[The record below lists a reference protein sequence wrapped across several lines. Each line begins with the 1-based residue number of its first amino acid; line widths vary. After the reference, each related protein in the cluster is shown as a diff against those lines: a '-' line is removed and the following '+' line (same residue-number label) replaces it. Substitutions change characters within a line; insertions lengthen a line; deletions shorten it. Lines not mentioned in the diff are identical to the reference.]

1 MLGQVRRIG
10 LVAIAVFAAVQ
21 MATTQIV
28 GPTDGGSSGG
38 GSGAEDTGG
47 TGSGTRPP
55 GAPAPGDTG
64 TGTAPATCEAGP
76 GGSTIPGSFIYDGGG
91 AKNYENGVTCF
102 AVGDGDWETVTT
114 SNGQFKKQSLAD
126 KWPDGEYFVA
136 DDRQHSTTS
145 RMKATNDFR

>member
-10 LVAIAVFAAVQ
+10 LIAIAVFAAVQ

-28 GPTDGGSSGG
+28 GPTDG

-91 AKNYENGVTCF
+91 AKNYENGVTF
-102 AVGDGDWETVTT
+102 LAVGDGDCENVTT
-114 SNGQFKKQSLAD
+114 S
-126 KWPDGEYFVA
+126 
-136 DDRQHSTTS
+136 
-145 RMKATNDFR
+145 